1 MYKELVFDRP
11 YYGTP
16 EHKYNEYLREHQ
28 NKQNKGE
35 RGRDSERLK
44 TYRAEW
50 AFHETNGYGIEFES
64 IEQVQKYINKVTKSK
79 TYIKL
84 WQEAYESRKN
94 KDFGAIFRGTQ
105 VSVSAKQRNGAGNAG
120 LAYVEENR
128 IVLDTK
134 TGMNEYTVL
143 HELAHCVGHPHHGRS
158 FRKAVVRL
166 TSRFMGT
173 AAATAL
179 KKEFKQRKL
188 PYGDARK
195 PKTFDQWVAAKA
207 RMVNITENNSL
218 LLKQSK
224 VQLLY

>member
-16 EHKYNEYLREHQ
+16 EYKYNEYLREHQ

-35 RGRDSERLK
+35 RGRDSERTK

-50 AFHETNGYGIEFES
+50 DFYRTNGYGREFEN
-64 IEQVQKYINKVTKSK
+64 IAEVQKYINKVTKSK
-79 TYIKL
+79 TYRKL

-158 FRKAVVRL
+158 FRKTVVRL

-173 AAATAL
+173 AAAL
-179 KKEFKQRKL
+179 
-188 PYGDARK
+188 
-195 PKTFDQWVAAKA
+195 
-207 RMVNITENNSL
+207 SL
-218 LLKQSK
+218 IHI
-224 VQLLY
+224 

>member
-1 MYKELVFDRP
+1 MYKDLVFDRP

-16 EHKYNEYLREHQ
+16 EYKYNEYLREHQ

-35 RGRDSERLK
+35 RGRDSERTK

-50 AFHETNGYGIEFES
+50 DFYSTNGYGREFEN
-64 IEQVQKYINKVTKSK
+64 IAEVQKYINKVTKSK

-158 FRKAVVRL
+158 FRRTIMKL

-173 AAATAL
+173 DAANAL
-179 KKEFKQRKL
+179 KVEFKERKL

-195 PKTFDQWVAAKA
+195 PKTFDQWMAAKA
-207 RMVNITENNSL
+207 RMKSIRNGS
-218 LLKQSK
+218 
-224 VQLLY
+224 

>member
-16 EHKYNEYLREHQ
+16 EYKYNEYLREHQ

-35 RGRDSERLK
+35 RGRDSERTK

-50 AFHETNGYGIEFES
+50 DFYSTNGYGREFEN
-64 IEQVQKYINKVTKSK
+64 IAEVQKYINKVTKSK
-79 TYIKL
+79 TYRKL

-158 FRKAVVRL
+158 FRRTIMKL

-173 AAATAL
+173 DAANAL
-179 KKEFKQRKL
+179 KVEFKERKL

-195 PKTFDQWVAAKA
+195 PKTFDQWMAAKA
-207 RMVNITENNSL
+207 RMKSIRNGS
-218 LLKQSK
+218 
-224 VQLLY
+224 

>member
-1 MYKELVFDRP
+1 MYKELMFDRP

-16 EHKYNEYLREHQ
+16 AHQYNEYLREHQ
-28 NKQNKGE
+28 VKQNKGA

-64 IEQVQKYINKVTKSK
+64 IEQVQKYINKITKSK
-79 TYIKL
+79 TYRKL
-84 WQEAYESRKN
+84 WQEAYESRKE

-120 LAYVEENR
+120 LAYVEQNR

-158 FRKAVVRL
+158 FRRTLVKL

-173 AAATAL
+173 AAANAL
-179 KKEFKQRKL
+179 KVEFKERNL

-195 PKTFDQWVAAKA
+195 PKTFDQWMAAKI
-207 RMVNITENNSL
+207 RMESIRNG
-218 LLKQSK
+218 
-224 VQLLY
+224 